1 MATKPTILKTP
12 NSSGSSGA
20 PSPEKSAAPAPAP
33 ASGSG
38 SGRLRWILIGS
49 VALVLLGAIGVGGR
63 LYLRK
68 HAHGAAATA
77 QAAPASKTEEKTT
90 VPAPPTTVEMPMEPF
105 VVNLADPGGHSYAR
119 VGLSLSLI
127 APAAPAKS
135 EGEGGAAAQSADDSS
150 ALRDLARDT
159 IITVISQQQSADLLA
174 PGGKD
179 HLKQLLKQALT
190 ARDPRLKVADIYI
203 TEFLVQ
209 A

>member
-20 PSPEKSAAPAPAP
+20 PSPEKSAAPAPPP

-38 SGRLRWILIGS
+38 GGRLRWILIGA

-68 HAHGAAATA
+68 HAHGATSAAKTPKKA
-77 QAAPASKTEEKTT
+77 EKPAT
-90 VPAPPTTVEMPMEPF
+90 PAPPTTVEMPMEPF

-127 APAAPAKS
+127 APAAAPKS
-135 EGEGGAAAQSADDSS
+135 DGGGEGGAAAQSADDSS

-179 HLKQLLKQALT
+179 HLKELLKQALT